1 MNYTMKQTLLT
12 ILVLLFLQ
20 SIEAQKETQKF
31 SLGVQSGVNFTYNM
45 LPENDYLE
53 GDLFLGNSLG
63 VVARNYLTRYK
74 QKWGPFTNWVNV
86 YLDYGLMYHY
96 RGYNY
101 QAGNSSVL
109 REKIRASLP
118 VILVL
123 RADNKYGTRKWKRK
137 QRYLLVRTGV
147 QLDFNF
153 SPITMASVNTPN
165 FSIQEFNNLGR
176 TNLYYTGGFGLQQ
189 YAKNN
194 ASFAY
199 VGLSYYASVGRNVNG
214 TFDIVDNG
222 TFAVRDQLTFR
233 RLGSY
238 FSLDCQY
245 FFDLKKRV
253 KIEDRTIYNPRYL

>member
-1 MNYTMKQTLLT
+1 MKQTLL
-12 ILVLLFLQ
+12 LLLALFFLC
-20 SIEAQKETQKF
+20 STHAQKETQKF
-31 SLGVQSGVNFTYNM
+31 AFGLQSGVNFTYNQ
-45 LPENDYLE
+45 LPESDYLQ
-53 GDLFLGNSLG
+53 GDLFLGNALG
-63 VVARNYLTRYK
+63 VVARSYLTRYK

-86 YLDYGLMYHY
+86 YVDYGLMYHY

-101 QAGNSSVL
+101 SAGNSSVL

-118 VILVL
+118 VMLVL
-123 RADNKYGTRKWKRK
+123 RADNKYFNRNWKRNK
-137 QRYLLVRTGV
+137 RYFIVRNGI

-153 SPITMASVNTPN
+153 NPITAASVSTPN
-165 FSIQEFNNLGR
+165 FSVQEFNDLGR
-176 TNLYYTGGFGLQQ
+176 TNIYYVGGFGIQQ
-189 YAKNN
+189 YAKKN

-199 VGLSYYASVGRNVNG
+199 VGISYYASVGQKVSG
-214 TFDIVDNG
+214 TFDIIDNN
-222 TFAVRDQLTFR
+222 TIAVKDQLTFR